1 MILAALIDATR
12 GRNYSILNTQ
22 GIQREMNKV
31 ADKFAKQARQ
41 ASINLV
47 KL

>member
-1 MILAALIDATR
+1 MLHEEGTTQ
-12 GRNYSILNTQ
+12 YSILK
-22 GIQREMNKV
+22 IRREMNEV
-31 ADKFAKQARQ
+31 ADKLAKQARQ